1 MQIHEII
8 RTRRTALGLT
18 QEQLAGKL
26 GVSAPAVNKWE
37 RGNSYGGPIGSL
49 SVPQGYM
56 IFLLPAFENLLQAYL
71 PLIHMIEES
80 GMGIHISEGRLNL
93 TPPQKRTL

>member
-1 MQIHEII
+1 MTKRCREES
-8 RTRRTALGLT
+8 TWGA
-18 QEQLAGKL
+18 
-26 GVSAPAVNKWE
+26 
-37 RGNSYGGPIGSL
+37 
-49 SVPQGYM
+49 
-56 IFLLPAFENLLQAYL
+56 AFENLLQAYL

>member
-1 MQIHEII
+1 MRDLKHLI
-8 RTRRTALGLT
+8 
-18 QEQLAGKL
+18 
-26 GVSAPAVNKWE
+26 
-37 RGNSYGGPIGSL
+37 
-49 SVPQGYM
+49 
-56 IFLLPAFENLLQAYL
+56 AFENLLQAYL

>member
-1 MQIHEII
+1 
-8 RTRRTALGLT
+8 
-18 QEQLAGKL
+18 
-26 GVSAPAVNKWE
+26 
-37 RGNSYGGPIGSL
+37 
-49 SVPQGYM
+49 M

-71 PLIHMIEES
+71 PLVHMIEES

>member
-1 MQIHEII
+1 MTKRCREESTWGHHRQPF
-8 RTRRTALGLT
+8 RSPGLHD
-18 QEQLAGKL
+18 
-26 GVSAPAVNKWE
+26 
-37 RGNSYGGPIGSL
+37 
-49 SVPQGYM
+49 
-56 IFLLPAFENLLQAYL
+56 FLLPAFENLLQAYL

>member
-1 MQIHEII
+1 M
-8 RTRRTALGLT
+8 
-18 QEQLAGKL
+18 
-26 GVSAPAVNKWE
+26 
-37 RGNSYGGPIGSL
+37 GGTIGSL
-49 SVPQGYM
+49 SVPPGYM

>member
-1 MQIHEII
+1 
-8 RTRRTALGLT
+8 
-18 QEQLAGKL
+18 
-26 GVSAPAVNKWE
+26 
-37 RGNSYGGPIGSL
+37 
-49 SVPQGYM
+49 M

-93 TPPQKRTL
+93 TPPQNARCSGNPQGFRKGQTPKLKGPIQTFVSGI